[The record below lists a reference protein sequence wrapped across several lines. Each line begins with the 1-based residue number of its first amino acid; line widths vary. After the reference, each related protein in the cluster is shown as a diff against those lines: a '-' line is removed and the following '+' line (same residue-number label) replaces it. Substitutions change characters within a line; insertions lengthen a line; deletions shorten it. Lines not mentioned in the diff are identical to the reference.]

1 MATQH
6 LQSPTMRVDRDTY
19 ASVRSLA
26 GQLQLPMQ
34 SVLAKAVEHYR
45 RHLLVEEA
53 NAAYTRLRDEIWLV
67 DFEPARGYEQGGQR
81 PAWSLSR
88 MTARFAGGAALLRR
102 PWRLSRI
109 VSGC

>member
-53 NAAYTRLRDEIWLV
+53 NAAYTRLREDPLAVREMEEERRI
-67 DFEPARGYEQGGQR
+67 FENTLSDGLRNDPYE
-81 PAWSLSR
+81 L
-88 MTARFAGGAALLRR
+88 
-102 PWRLSRI
+102 
-109 VSGC
+109 